1 MFHQKGDR
9 YKITEFYRGATIFDP
24 RIAKTMTQ
32 IEANTLIDRMSCYPI
47 LMAGDEDNTL
57 IDQLKEGF
65 MLYRKRA
72 MFVGANF
79 DNDCHGK
86 VINEAILSWHYKHY
100 LLHCDD
106 DQSKDNNKKKF
117 VCCGTTKFKECNC
130 QKNCKAWFD
139 AACYVA
145 LVMPSSGAAERVFS
159 LLKNLFTEQQLH
171 SLSDLVTHSLFIA
184 SNKRSI

>member
-1 MFHQKGDR
+1 
-9 YKITEFYRGATIFDP
+9 
-24 RIAKTMTQ
+24 MTQ
-32 IEANTLIDRMSCYPI
+32 IQANTLIDRMSCYPI

-72 MFVGANF
+72 VFVGVNF

-86 VINEAILSWHYKHY
+86 VIDEAILSWHYKHY

-106 DQSKDNNKKKF
+106 DQSKDNNKNKCGF
-117 VCCGTTKFKECNC
+117 CGTTKMKRCNC
-130 QKNCKAWFD
+130 QKYCKAWFD

-159 LLKNLFTEQQLH
+159 LLKNLFTKQQIH
-171 SLSDLVTHSLFIA
+171 TLSDVVTHSLFIA

>member
-1 MFHQKGDR
+1 MVLL
-9 YKITEFYRGATIFDP
+9 FDP

-32 IEANTLIDRMSCYPI
+32 LQANTLIDRMSCYSI
-47 LMAGDEDNTL
+47 HMAGDEDNTL
-57 IDQLKEGF
+57 IDQLKAGF
-65 MLYRKRA
+65 MLYKQRS
-72 MFVGANF
+72 MFVGVNF
-79 DNDCHGK
+79 DKDCHNK
-86 VINEAILSWHYKHY
+86 VIDEEILSWHYKHY

-130 QKNCKAWFD
+130 QKHCKAWFD
-139 AACYVA
+139 AAYYVA

-159 LLKNLFTEQQLH
+159 LLRNLFTKQQIH
-171 SLSDLVTHSLFIA
+171 SLSDVVNHSLFIA